1 MSVEERATLHSRNM
15 TEAGIADL
23 KYENMPVIYV
33 EAFLSCF
40 NGQEFE
46 LSDAAHKECLKVA

>member
-1 MSVEERATLHSRNM
+1 M

-23 KYENMPVIYV
+23 KYENMPVIDV